1 MILILPTRSV
11 LSVPTSGAERADT
24 RSGRRPRGTAMDSAH
39 CGLPET
45 DRGDQ
50 KRLVLLQGFRVPPP
64 LAPGGPGVPSA
75 GASLLEAG
83 LLAGTPG
90 TAGGR
95 ELPPQH
101 KLGTQRSFQKHSG
114 FVQPSFSLHLLSPA
128 LLPKRPRVTHVFGF
142 SESVTISK

>member
-1 MILILPTRSV
+1 
-11 LSVPTSGAERADT
+11 
-24 RSGRRPRGTAMDSAH
+24 MDSAH

-64 LAPGGPGVPSA
+64 PVGPWRSRGSQRRSLAARGWPPRRDPRNCGG
-75 GASLLEAG
+75 
-83 LLAGTPG
+83 
-90 TAGGR
+90 GGR

>member
-1 MILILPTRSV
+1 
-11 LSVPTSGAERADT
+11 
-24 RSGRRPRGTAMDSAH
+24 MDSAH

-64 LAPGGPGVPSA
+64 RWPLEVPGFPAQEPRCSRLASSPGPQE
-75 GASLLEAG
+75 LR
-83 LLAGTPG
+83 
-90 TAGGR
+90 GGR

>member
-1 MILILPTRSV
+1 
-11 LSVPTSGAERADT
+11 
-24 RSGRRPRGTAMDSAH
+24 MDSAH

-90 TAGGR
+90 TAGEQGVAPTAQAGHT
-95 ELPPQH
+95 EVIPETLWI
-101 KLGTQRSFQKHSG
+101 HSAI
-114 FVQPSFSLHLLSPA
+114 VQLTS
-128 LLPKRPRVTHVFGF
+128 
-142 SESVTISK
+142 SESCSAP